1 MPLIDSLPVVGGVV
15 SSLINSSSNV
25 KLSREQREFDYRMWK
40 LNNEYNTPT
49 KQVQRLRDAGVNPAL
64 ALTNGVMDSGVS
76 SSSAGGQSAPTVD
89 FSPIA
94 NGVRSSVELYNQ
106 RRLNEAQIQN
116 LNEQSTNQAIKNRYE
131 NQRQIIELDKMLSE
145 QKLSDSQREYY
156 TTERDRLI
164 EENKWIDKRNSS
176 QIHKTMMDAFQA
188 QESGRYQR
196 TMNQYQQI
204 VNQYAHGQQKQILSN
219 LQAQYSEIMSA
230 ALNNN
235 KSAAEHA
242 VSAALKGVEKD
253 TAMKIQKHVVN
264 KAFEESSMIRDSNER
279 AWLEEIHKSTGRAGE
294 YLPSAGRSYF
304 SEKGYNRFVK
314 QHRLR

>member
-1 MPLIDSLPVVGGVV
+1 MPLIDSLPVVGGVA

-25 KLSREQREFDYRMWK
+25 KLSREQREFDYQMWK
-40 LNNEYNTPT
+40 LNNEYNTPA

-64 ALTNGVMDSGVS
+64 GLSNGVMDSGVS

-176 QIHKTMMDAFQA
+176 QIHKTMMEAFQA
-188 QESGRYQR
+188 QESARYQR
-196 TMNQYQQI
+196 TMNHYQQI

-219 LQAQYSEIMSA
+219 LQAQYSEIISA

-242 VSAALKGVEKD
+242 ASAALKGVEKD
-253 TAMKIQKHVVN
+253 TALKIQKHVVN
-264 KAFEESSMIRDSNER
+264 KAFEEASMIRDTNER

>member
-1 MPLIDSLPVVGGVV
+1 MPLIDSLPVVGGVA

-25 KLSREQREFDYRMWK
+25 KLSREQREFDYQMWK
-40 LNNEYNTPT
+40 LNNEYNTPA

-64 ALTNGVMDSGVS
+64 GLTNGVMDSGVS

-94 NGVRSSVELYNQ
+94 NGVRSSFELYNQ

-176 QIHKTMMDAFQA
+176 QIHKTMMEAFQA

-196 TMNQYQQI
+196 IMNHYQQI

-219 LQAQYSEIMSA
+219 LQAQYSEIISA

-242 VSAALKGVEKD
+242 ASAALKGVEKD
-253 TAMKIQKHVVN
+253 TAKKIQKHVVN
-264 KAFEESSMIRDSNER
+264 KAFEEASMIRDTNER